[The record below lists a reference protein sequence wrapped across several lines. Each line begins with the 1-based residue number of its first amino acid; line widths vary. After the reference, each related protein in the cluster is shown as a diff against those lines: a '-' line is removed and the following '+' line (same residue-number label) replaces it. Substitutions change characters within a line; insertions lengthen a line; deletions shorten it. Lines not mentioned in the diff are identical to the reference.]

1 MKNNPLG
8 AKKRALIRVLFFIDF
23 IFLYSFNTLLSSN

>member
-8 AKKRALIRVLFFIDF
+8 AKKRAPIRVLFSVDF
-23 IFLYSFNTLLSSN
+23 IFLYSLNPLLSSN